1 MTNEF
6 KHYLRKL
13 IILSVFLAIL
23 GTILK
28 FVLPKGIITPAMPFI
43 LIFFMA
49 HTLVYN
55 NMAVNMIHQNPKKF
69 VNFYMLS
76 TVGRLILFVLLL
88 VLYAFLVPKD
98 FKAFTVCFFIFY
110 LIYTFFE
117 LSTLLPQLRKKKP

>member
-55 NMAVNMIHQNPKKF
+55 NMAVNMIHQTLKN
-69 VNFYMLS
+69 LS
-76 TVGRLILFVLLL
+76 IFICFLLS
-88 VLYAFLVPKD
+88 AG
-98 FKAFTVCFFIFY
+98 
-110 LIYTFFE
+110 
-117 LSTLLPQLRKKKP
+117 

>member
-13 IILSVFLAIL
+13 VILSVFLAII
-23 GTILK
+23 GTILT
-28 FVLPKGIITPAMPFI
+28 FILPKGIITPAMPFI

-55 NMAVNMIHQNPKKF
+55 NMAIKLIRQNPKKF

-76 TVGRLILFVLLL
+76 TAGRLLVFVLILI
-88 VLYAFLVPKD
+88 LYAFLFPKD

-117 LSTLLPQLRKKKP
+117 LSALLPHLRKKNP

>member
-13 IILSVFLAIL
+13 VILSVFLAII
-23 GTILK
+23 GTILT
-28 FVLPKGIITPAMPFI
+28 FILPKGIITPAMPFI

-55 NMAVNMIHQNPKKF
+55 NMAVKLIRQNPKKF

-76 TVGRLILFVLLL
+76 TAGRLLVFVL
-88 VLYAFLVPKD
+88 
-98 FKAFTVCFFIFY
+98 I
-110 LIYTFFE
+110 LI
-117 LSTLLPQLRKKKP
+117 